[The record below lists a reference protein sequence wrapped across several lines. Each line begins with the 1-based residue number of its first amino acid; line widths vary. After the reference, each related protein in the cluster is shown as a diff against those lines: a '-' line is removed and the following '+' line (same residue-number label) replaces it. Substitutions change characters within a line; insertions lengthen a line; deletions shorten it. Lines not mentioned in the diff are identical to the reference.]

1 MSEFELKAGMYV
13 ELKNGLSGILVPWR
27 GRLEVIGKSYAETTK
42 FSALAEA
49 QLYEDNK
56 DDYSIVK
63 VYSDDFSN
71 GHYGSGCFS
80 TDGRHLLYEFKQ
92 KTKEL
97 TVAEIEELLGY
108 KVKIVEG

>member
-1 MSEFELKAGMYV
+1 MSDFELKAGMYV

-27 GRLEVIGKSYAETTK
+27 GKLEIVGKSYGEATK

-49 QLYEDNK
+49 RLYEDNE
-56 DDYSIVK
+56 DGYSIVK

-71 GHYGSGCFS
+71 AHYAGGCFS
-80 TDGRHLLYEFKQ
+80 ADGRNLLYDYKQ
-92 KTKEL
+92 KPKEL